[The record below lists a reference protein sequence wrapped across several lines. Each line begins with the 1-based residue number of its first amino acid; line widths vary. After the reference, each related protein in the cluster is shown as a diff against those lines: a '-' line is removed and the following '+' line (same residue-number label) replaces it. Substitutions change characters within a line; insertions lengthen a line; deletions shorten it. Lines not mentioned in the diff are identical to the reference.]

1 MQNRFPAYVLK
12 TLQILNAAGYE
23 AYVVGGAVRDLLLG
37 LEPGDYDVTTS
48 GRPEQVA
55 AVLRAAGYSLAEKL
69 GENFGVVVAVT
80 EGRALEIATFR
91 NERYAYGQDAHRPAE
106 VWYCD
111 TLKEDLSRRDFTVN
125 AMAMDSEGNLF
136 DYYGGQ
142 QDLRAKLLRTVGDPR
157 KRFAEDA
164 LRMYRACRFVAQLD
178 FTYVEGNDTAE
189 AVLGEYDESLTVE
202 QNLRIAMEKAGKDVP
217 ENMKTMGPD
226 AQLTH
231 GPAISETK
239 SVLQD
244 GAARKGSLQDNREQ
258 GASAQDGLLRDDA
271 LCGGEGTKT
280 LSFGQPGT
288 KYYLKKRYVF
298 DVSRCRNLSLER
310 VKTEL
315 DKMLL
320 GKAAGKGLALFLSS
334 GLADVQC
341 RVREKG
347 SETFVDV
354 LPELVHLPGLPQNIR
369 FHCYNVWEHILA
381 AVDQGP
387 RELTLRWALL
397 LHDVAKGLPGIRG
410 TTPDGYPNDHGHEKE
425 SAIIA
430 ETILTRL
437 RYPRPFV
444 QRVRWLVAKHMRF
457 APMMIYQN
465 NTLLR
470 WIRSEA
476 TSGAFRTEKEMTE
489 AFSQLTEV
497 FLADMGATWAGVL
510 QEPVMEEGR
519 RLGEEAVL
527 IARERMPVHTSDLK
541 VRGSEIQEL
550 LAQEVACNSKETREA
565 FSETG
570 VEEKECAA
578 VQPLQ
583 SVQELSSLTVGE
595 AMKYLLARVQ
605 SGSISNERDALLQAL
620 KRKLEKRN
628 QGFRNKTDKE

>member
-1 MQNRFPAYVLK
+1 MQTSFPDYVTK
-12 TLQILNAAGYE
+12 TLNILNAAGYE

-37 LEPGDYDVTTS
+37 LEPGDYDIATD
-48 GRPEQVA
+48 GRPEQIA
-55 AVLRAAGYSLAEKL
+55 AVLRNAGYSLAEKL

-80 EGRALEIATFR
+80 EGRSLEIATFR
-91 NERYAYGQDAHRPAE
+91 NERYAYGLDVHRPAE

-125 AMAMDSEGNLF
+125 AMAMDSRGNLY

-142 QDLRAKLLRTVGDPR
+142 KDLEAKVLRTVGDPR

-178 FTYVEGNDTAE
+178 FTYVEGNDAPE
-189 AVLGEYDESLTVE
+189 DVRDGYDETLTVE
-202 QNLRIAMEKAGKDVP
+202 QNLRIAMEKAGKTVP

-231 GPAISETK
+231 GPAVTGS
-239 SVLQD
+239 D
-244 GAARKGSLQDNREQ
+244 GSAR
-258 GASAQDGLLRDDA
+258 DGLLQDD
-271 LCGGEGTKT
+271 GTAAG
-280 LSFGQPGT
+280 LPFGQPGT

-315 DKMLL
+315 DKMLV
-320 GKAAGKGLALFLSS
+320 GKAAGKGLSLFLSS
-334 GLADVQC
+334 GLANAQC
-341 RVREKG
+341 RVRDKG

-354 LPELVHLPGLPQNIR
+354 LPELAHLPALPQNIR

-381 AVDQGP
+381 AVDKGP

-410 TTPDGYPNDHGHEKE
+410 ATPDGYPNDHGHEKE
-425 SAIIA
+425 SAKMTQ
-430 ETILTRL
+430 TILTRL

-444 QRVRWLVAKHMRF
+444 RRVSWLVAKHMRF
-457 APMMIYQN
+457 APMMIHKN

-476 TSGAFRTEKEMTE
+476 TGGAFRTEKEMAE

-519 RLGEEAVL
+519 RLGEEAVR
-527 IARERMPVHTSDLK
+527 IARERMPVHTSDLH
-541 VRGSEIQEL
+541 VRGSEIQVL
-550 LAQEVACNSKETREA
+550 
-565 FSETG
+565 
-570 VEEKECAA
+570 
-578 VQPLQ
+578 PP
-583 SVQELSSLTVGE
+583 LTVGD
-595 AMKYLLARVQ
+595 AMKYLLDRVQ
-605 SGSISNERDALLQAL
+605 SGSIPNERGALLLAL
-620 KRKLEKRN
+620 EKKLEKIT
-628 QGFRNKTDKE
+628 KAE

>member
-1 MQNRFPAYVLK
+1 MQIQFPDYVTK
-12 TLQILNAAGYE
+12 TLNILNAAGYE

-37 LEPGDYDVTTS
+37 LEPGDYDIATN
-48 GRPEQVA
+48 GRPEQIA
-55 AVLRAAGYSLAEKL
+55 AVLRNAGYLLAEKL

-80 EGRALEIATFR
+80 EGRSLEIATFR

-106 VWYCD
+106 VWFCD

-125 AMAMDSEGNLF
+125 AMAMDSRGKLY

-142 QDLRAKLLRTVGDPR
+142 EDLQAKVLRTVGNPR

-178 FTYVEGNDTAE
+178 FTYVEGNDAPPDI
-189 AVLGEYDESLTVE
+189 LGDYDESLTVE
-202 QNLRIAMEKAGKDVP
+202 QNLRIAMEKVGKTVP

-226 AQLTH
+226 AQLPH
-231 GPAISETK
+231 GPAVTGS
-239 SVLQD
+239 D
-244 GAARKGSLQDNREQ
+244 GSARE
-258 GASAQDGLLRDDA
+258 GLLQNNETGYG
-271 LCGGEGTKT
+271 LP
-280 LSFGQPGT
+280 FGQPGT

-334 GLADVQC
+334 GLANAQC
-341 RVREKG
+341 RVRDKG
-347 SETFVDV
+347 NETFVDV
-354 LPELVHLPGLPQNIR
+354 LPELAHLPALPQNIR

-381 AVDQGP
+381 AVDNGP

-397 LHDVAKGLPGIRG
+397 LHDVAKGLPGVRG

-425 SAIIA
+425 SAKMA
-430 ETILTRL
+430 EAILVRL

-444 QRVRWLVAKHMRF
+444 RRVSWLVAKHMRF
-457 APMMIYQN
+457 APMMIHKN

-476 TSGAFRTEKEMTE
+476 TGGEFRTEKEMAE
-489 AFSQLTEV
+489 AFSQLTDV

-519 RLGEEAVL
+519 RLGEEAVR
-527 IARERMPVHTSDLK
+527 IARERMPVHTSDLH
-541 VRGSEIQEL
+541 VRGSEIKAL
-550 LAQEVACNSKETREA
+550 PP
-565 FSETG
+565 F
-570 VEEKECAA
+570 
-578 VQPLQ
+578 
-583 SVQELSSLTVGE
+583 TVGD

-605 SGSISNERDALLQAL
+605 SGSIPNERGALLQAL
-620 KRKLEKRN
+620 EKKLGKI
-628 QGFRNKTDKE
+628 NKPEEG

>member
-1 MQNRFPAYVLK
+1 MQIQFPDYVTK
-12 TLQILNAAGYE
+12 TLNILNAAGYE

-37 LEPGDYDVTTS
+37 LEPGDYDIATD
-48 GRPEQVA
+48 GRPEQIA
-55 AVLRAAGYSLAEKL
+55 AVLRNADYLLVEKL

-80 EGRALEIATFR
+80 EGRSLEIATFR

-106 VWYCD
+106 VWFCD

-125 AMAMDSEGNLF
+125 AMAMDSRGKLY

-142 QDLRAKLLRTVGDPR
+142 EDLQAKVLRTVGNPR

-189 AVLGEYDESLTVE
+189 DVLGDYSASLTVE
-202 QNLRIAMEKAGKDVP
+202 QNLRIAMVKAGKTVP
-217 ENMKTMGPD
+217 ENLKTMGPD

-231 GPAISETK
+231 GNAIPGSDG
-239 SVLQD
+239 SSRDRLLQDD
-244 GAARKGSLQDNREQ
+244 GAA
-258 GASAQDGLLRDDA
+258 AGLP
-271 LCGGEGTKT
+271 
-280 LSFGQPGT
+280 FGQPGT

-334 GLADVQC
+334 GLANAQC
-341 RVREKG
+341 RVRDKG

-354 LPELVHLPGLPQNIR
+354 LPELAHLPALPQNIR

-381 AVDQGP
+381 AVDNGP

-397 LHDVAKGLPGIRG
+397 LHDVAKGLPGVRG
-410 TTPDGYPNDHGHEKE
+410 ATPDGYPNDHGHEKE
-425 SAIIA
+425 SAKMA
-430 ETILTRL
+430 EAILVRL

-444 QRVRWLVAKHMRF
+444 RRVSWLVAKHMRF
-457 APMMIYQN
+457 APMMIHKN

-476 TSGAFRTEKEMTE
+476 TGGEFRTEKEMAE

-519 RLGEEAVL
+519 RLGEEAVR
-527 IARERMPVHTSDLK
+527 IARERMPVHTSDLH
-541 VRGSEIQEL
+541 VRGSEIKVL
-550 LAQEVACNSKETREA
+550 
-565 FSETG
+565 
-570 VEEKECAA
+570 
-578 VQPLQ
+578 PP
-583 SVQELSSLTVGE
+583 LTVGD

-605 SGSISNERDALLQAL
+605 SGSIPNERGALLQAL
-620 KRKLEKRN
+620 AKKLEKIT
-628 QGFRNKTDKE
+628 KAE

>member
-1 MQNRFPAYVLK
+1 MQIQFPDYVTK
-12 TLQILNAAGYE
+12 TLNILNAAGYE

-37 LEPGDYDVTTS
+37 LEPGDYDIATD
-48 GRPEQVA
+48 GRPEQIA
-55 AVLRAAGYSLAEKL
+55 AVLRNADYLLVEKL

-80 EGRALEIATFR
+80 EGRSLEIATFR

-106 VWYCD
+106 VWFCD

-125 AMAMDSEGNLF
+125 AMAMDSRGKLY

-142 QDLRAKLLRTVGDPR
+142 EDLQAKVLRTVGNPR

-189 AVLGEYDESLTVE
+189 DVLGDYSASLTVE
-202 QNLRIAMEKAGKDVP
+202 QNLRIAMVKAGKTVP
-217 ENMKTMGPD
+217 ENLKTMGPD

-231 GPAISETK
+231 GNAIPGSDG
-239 SVLQD
+239 SSRDRLLQDD
-244 GAARKGSLQDNREQ
+244 GAA
-258 GASAQDGLLRDDA
+258 AGLP
-271 LCGGEGTKT
+271 
-280 LSFGQPGT
+280 FGQPGT

-334 GLADVQC
+334 GLANAQC
-341 RVREKG
+341 RVRDKG
-347 SETFVDV
+347 NETFVDV
-354 LPELVHLPGLPQNIR
+354 LLELAHLPALPQNIR

-381 AVDQGP
+381 AVDNGP

-397 LHDVAKGLPGIRG
+397 LHDVAKGLPGVRG
-410 TTPDGYPNDHGHEKE
+410 ATPDGYPNDHGHEKE
-425 SAIIA
+425 SAKMA
-430 ETILTRL
+430 EAILVRL

-444 QRVRWLVAKHMRF
+444 RRVSWLVAKHMRF
-457 APMMIYQN
+457 APMMIHKN

-476 TSGAFRTEKEMTE
+476 TGGEFRTEKEMAE

-519 RLGEEAVL
+519 RLGEEAVR
-527 IARERMPVHTSDLK
+527 IARERMPVHTSDLH
-541 VRGSEIQEL
+541 VRGSEIKVL
-550 LAQEVACNSKETREA
+550 
-565 FSETG
+565 
-570 VEEKECAA
+570 
-578 VQPLQ
+578 PP
-583 SVQELSSLTVGE
+583 LTVGD

-605 SGSISNERDALLQAL
+605 SGSIPNERGALLQAL
-620 KRKLEKRN
+620 AKKLEKIT
-628 QGFRNKTDKE
+628 KAE

>member
-1 MQNRFPAYVLK
+1 MQIQFPDYVTK
-12 TLQILNAAGYE
+12 TLNILNAAGYE

-37 LEPGDYDVTTS
+37 LEPGDYDIATD
-48 GRPEQVA
+48 GRPEQIA
-55 AVLRAAGYSLAEKL
+55 AVLRNAGYLLVEKL

-80 EGRALEIATFR
+80 EGRSLEIATFR

-106 VWYCD
+106 VWFCD

-125 AMAMDSEGNLF
+125 AMAMDSRGKLY

-142 QDLRAKLLRTVGDPR
+142 EDLQAKVLRTVGNPR

-189 AVLGEYDESLTVE
+189 DVLGDYSASLTVE
-202 QNLRIAMEKAGKDVP
+202 QNLRIAMVKAGKTVP
-217 ENMKTMGPD
+217 ENLKTMGPD

-231 GPAISETK
+231 GNAIPGSDG
-239 SVLQD
+239 SSRDRLLQDD
-244 GAARKGSLQDNREQ
+244 GAA
-258 GASAQDGLLRDDA
+258 AGLP
-271 LCGGEGTKT
+271 
-280 LSFGQPGT
+280 FGQPGT

-334 GLADVQC
+334 GLANAQC
-341 RVREKG
+341 RVRDKG

-354 LPELVHLPGLPQNIR
+354 LPELAHLPALPQNIR

-381 AVDQGP
+381 AVDNGP

-397 LHDVAKGLPGIRG
+397 LHDVAKGLPGVRG
-410 TTPDGYPNDHGHEKE
+410 ATPDGYPNDHGHEKE
-425 SAIIA
+425 SAKMA
-430 ETILTRL
+430 EAILVRL

-444 QRVRWLVAKHMRF
+444 RRVSWLVAKHMRF
-457 APMMIYQN
+457 APMMIHKN

-476 TSGAFRTEKEMTE
+476 TGGEFRTEKEMAE
-489 AFSQLTEV
+489 AFSQLTDV

-519 RLGEEAVL
+519 RLGEEAVR
-527 IARERMPVHTSDLK
+527 IARERMPVHTSDLH
-541 VRGSEIQEL
+541 VRGSEIKAL
-550 LAQEVACNSKETREA
+550 PP
-565 FSETG
+565 F
-570 VEEKECAA
+570 
-578 VQPLQ
+578 
-583 SVQELSSLTVGE
+583 TVGD

-605 SGSISNERDALLQAL
+605 SGSIPNERGALLQAL
-620 KRKLEKRN
+620 AKKLEKIT
-628 QGFRNKTDKE
+628 KAE

>member
-1 MQNRFPAYVLK
+1 MQIQFPDYVTK
-12 TLQILNAAGYE
+12 TLNILNAAGYE

-37 LEPGDYDVTTS
+37 LEPGDYDIATN
-48 GRPEQVA
+48 GRPEQIA
-55 AVLRAAGYSLAEKL
+55 AVLRNAGYLLAEKL

-80 EGRALEIATFR
+80 EGRSLEIATFR
-91 NERYAYGQDAHRPAE
+91 NERYVYGLDAHRPAE
-106 VWYCD
+106 VWFCD

-125 AMAMDSEGNLF
+125 AMAMDSRGNLY

-142 QDLRAKLLRTVGDPR
+142 KDLEAKVIRTVGDPR

-178 FTYVEGNDTAE
+178 FTYVEGNDAPE
-189 AVLGEYDESLTVE
+189 DVRGGYDEVLTVE
-202 QNLRIAMEKAGKDVP
+202 QNLRIAMEKAGKTVP

-231 GPAISETK
+231 GPAVTGS
-239 SVLQD
+239 D
-244 GAARKGSLQDNREQ
+244 GSAR
-258 GASAQDGLLRDDA
+258 DGLLQDD
-271 LCGGEGTKT
+271 GTAT
-280 LSFGQPGT
+280 GLPFGQPGT

-298 DVSRCRNLSLER
+298 DISRCRNLSLER

-315 DKMLL
+315 DKMLV
-320 GKAAGKGLALFLSS
+320 GKAAGKGLSLFLSS
-334 GLADVQC
+334 GLANAQC
-341 RVREKG
+341 RVRDKG

-354 LPELVHLPGLPQNIR
+354 LPELAHLPALPQNIR

-381 AVDQGP
+381 AVDKGP

-410 TTPDGYPNDHGHEKE
+410 ATPDGYPNDHGHEKE
-425 SAIIA
+425 SAKMTQ
-430 ETILTRL
+430 TILTRL

-444 QRVRWLVAKHMRF
+444 RRVSWLVAKHMRF
-457 APMMIYQN
+457 APMMIHKN

-476 TSGAFRTEKEMTE
+476 TGGEFRTEKEMAE

-519 RLGEEAVL
+519 RLGEEAVR
-527 IARERMPVHTSDLK
+527 IAREQMPVHTSDLH
-541 VRGSEIQEL
+541 VRGSEIQVL
-550 LAQEVACNSKETREA
+550 L
-565 FSETG
+565 
-570 VEEKECAA
+570 
-578 VQPLQ
+578 P
-583 SVQELSSLTVGE
+583 LTVGD

-605 SGSISNERDALLQAL
+605 SGSIPNERGALLQAL
-620 KRKLEKRN
+620 AKKLEKIT
-628 QGFRNKTDKE
+628 KAE

>member
-1 MQNRFPAYVLK
+1 MQTRFPDYVLK
-12 TLQILNAAGYE
+12 TLNILEDAGYE

-37 LEPGDYDVTTS
+37 LEPGDYDIATN

-55 AVLRAAGYSLAEKL
+55 SLLHAAGYFLAEKL
-69 GENFGVVVAVT
+69 GRNFGVVVAVT
-80 EGRALEIATFR
+80 EGHSLEIATFR
-91 NERYAYGQDAHRPAE
+91 NERYVYGEDAHRPAE
-106 VWYCD
+106 VWYCN

-125 AMAMDSEGNLF
+125 AMAMDRKGKLY
-136 DYYGGQ
+136 DYYGGEK
-142 QDLRAKLLRTVGDPR
+142 DLRANLLRTVGDPR

-178 FTYVEGNDTAE
+178 FTYVEGNDTTE
-189 AVLGEYDESLTVE
+189 EVLGDYDERLTVE
-202 QNLRIAMEKAGKDVP
+202 QNLRLAMEKAGKAVP

-231 GPAISETK
+231 GWAVTGSEPDDP
-239 SVLQD
+239 LQD
-244 GAARKGSLQDNREQ
+244 ER
-258 GASAQDGLLRDDA
+258 SAGGLP
-271 LCGGEGTKT
+271 
-280 LSFGQPGT
+280 FGQPGT

-298 DVSRCRNLSLER
+298 DISQCRNLSLER

-334 GLADVQC
+334 GLANAQC
-341 RVREKG
+341 RVKDKG

-354 LPELVHLPGLPQNIR
+354 LPELVHLPALPQNIR

-381 AVDQGP
+381 AVDKGP

-397 LHDVAKGLPGIRG
+397 LHDVAKGLPGVRG
-410 TTPDGYPNDHGHEKE
+410 ATPDGYPNDHGHEKE
-425 SAIIA
+425 SAKMA
-430 ETILTRL
+430 EAILTRL

-444 QRVRWLVAKHMRF
+444 RRVNWLVAKHMRF
-457 APMMIYQN
+457 APMMIHKN

-476 TSGAFRTEKEMTE
+476 TGGGFRTEKEMTE

-519 RLGEEAVL
+519 RLGREAVQ
-527 IARERMPVHTSDLK
+527 IARERMPVHTSDLH
-541 VRGSEIQEL
+541 VRGSEIP
-550 LAQEVACNSKETREA
+550 VS
-565 FSETG
+565 
-570 VEEKECAA
+570 
-578 VQPLQ
+578 P
-583 SVQELSSLTVGE
+583 SLTVGE
-595 AMKYLLARVQ
+595 ALKYLLGRVQ
-605 SGSISNERDALLQAL
+605 NGSIPNERDALLQAL
-620 KRKLEKRN
+620 DKKLGKV
-628 QGFRNKTDKE
+628 NKTEEG

>member
-1 MQNRFPAYVLK
+1 MQTNFPYYVTK
-12 TLQILNAAGYE
+12 TLNILNAAGYE

-37 LEPGDYDVTTS
+37 LEPGDYDIATN
-48 GRPEQVA
+48 GCPEQVA
-55 AVLRAAGYSLAEKL
+55 AVLRNAGYSLAEKL

-80 EGRALEIATFR
+80 EGRSLEIATFR

-125 AMAMDSEGNLF
+125 AMAMDSRGNLY

-142 QDLRAKLLRTVGDPR
+142 KDLEAKVIRTVGDPR

-178 FTYVEGNDTAE
+178 FTYVEGNDAPE
-189 AVLGEYDESLTVE
+189 DVLGDYDETLTVE
-202 QNLRIAMEKAGKDVP
+202 QNLRIAMEKAGKTVP

-231 GPAISETK
+231 DPEVTGSDG
-239 SVLQD
+239 SV
-244 GAARKGSLQDNREQ
+244 R
-258 GASAQDGLLRDDA
+258 DGLLQDD
-271 LCGGEGTKT
+271 GTAAG
-280 LSFGQPGT
+280 LPFGQPGT

-334 GLADVQC
+334 GLANAQC
-341 RVREKG
+341 RVRDKG

-354 LPELVHLPGLPQNIR
+354 LPELAHLPALPQNIR
-369 FHCYNVWEHILA
+369 FHCYNVWEHILS
-381 AVDQGP
+381 AVDKGP

-397 LHDVAKGLPGIRG
+397 LHDVAKGLPGVRG
-410 TTPDGYPNDHGHEKE
+410 ATPDGYPNDHGHEKQ
-425 SAIIA
+425 SAKMA
-430 ETILTRL
+430 QVILTRL
-437 RYPRPFV
+437 RYPHPFV
-444 QRVRWLVAKHMRF
+444 RRVSWLVAKHMRF
-457 APMMIYQN
+457 APMMIHKN

-476 TSGAFRTEKEMTE
+476 TGGEFRTEKEMAE

-519 RLGEEAVL
+519 RLGEEAVQ
-527 IARERMPVHTSDLK
+527 IARERMPVHTSDLH
-541 VRGSEIQEL
+541 VRGSEIQVL
-550 LAQEVACNSKETREA
+550 
-565 FSETG
+565 
-570 VEEKECAA
+570 
-578 VQPLQ
+578 PP
-583 SVQELSSLTVGE
+583 LTVGD

-605 SGSISNERDALLQAL
+605 SGSVPNEKDALLQAL
-620 KRKLEKRN
+620 GKKLEKIA
-628 QGFRNKTDKE
+628 KTEEG

>member
-1 MQNRFPAYVLK
+1 MQIQFPDYVTK
-12 TLQILNAAGYE
+12 TLNILNAAGYE

-37 LEPGDYDVTTS
+37 LEPGDYDIATD
-48 GRPEQVA
+48 GRPEQIA
-55 AVLRAAGYSLAEKL
+55 AVLRNADYLLVEKL

-80 EGRALEIATFR
+80 EGRSLEIATFR

-106 VWYCD
+106 VWFCD

-125 AMAMDSEGNLF
+125 AMAMDSRGKLY

-142 QDLRAKLLRTVGDPR
+142 EDLQAKVLRTVGNPR

-189 AVLGEYDESLTVE
+189 DVLGDYSASLTVE
-202 QNLRIAMEKAGKDVP
+202 QNLRIAMVKAGKTVP
-217 ENMKTMGPD
+217 ENLKTMGPD

-231 GPAISETK
+231 GNAIPGSDG
-239 SVLQD
+239 SSRDRLLQDD
-244 GAARKGSLQDNREQ
+244 GAA
-258 GASAQDGLLRDDA
+258 AGLP
-271 LCGGEGTKT
+271 
-280 LSFGQPGT
+280 FGQPGT

-334 GLADVQC
+334 GLANAQC
-341 RVREKG
+341 RVRDKG
-347 SETFVDV
+347 NETFVDV
-354 LPELVHLPGLPQNIR
+354 LPELAHLPALPQNIR

-381 AVDQGP
+381 AVDNGP

-397 LHDVAKGLPGIRG
+397 LHDVAKGLPGVRG
-410 TTPDGYPNDHGHEKE
+410 ATPDGYPNDHGHEKE
-425 SAIIA
+425 SAKMA
-430 ETILTRL
+430 EAILVRL

-444 QRVRWLVAKHMRF
+444 RRVSWLVAKHMRF
-457 APMMIYQN
+457 APMMIHKN

-476 TSGAFRTEKEMTE
+476 TGGEFRTEKEMAE

-519 RLGEEAVL
+519 RLGEEAVR
-527 IARERMPVHTSDLK
+527 IARERMPVHTSDLH
-541 VRGSEIQEL
+541 VRGSEIKVL
-550 LAQEVACNSKETREA
+550 
-565 FSETG
+565 
-570 VEEKECAA
+570 
-578 VQPLQ
+578 PP
-583 SVQELSSLTVGE
+583 LTVGD

-605 SGSISNERDALLQAL
+605 SGSIPNERGALLQAL
-620 KRKLEKRN
+620 AKKLEKIT
-628 QGFRNKTDKE
+628 KAE

>member
-1 MQNRFPAYVLK
+1 MQIQFPDYVTK
-12 TLQILNAAGYE
+12 TLNILNAAGYE

-37 LEPGDYDVTTS
+37 LEPGDYDIATD
-48 GRPEQVA
+48 GRPEQIA
-55 AVLRAAGYSLAEKL
+55 AVLRNAGYLLVEKL

-80 EGRALEIATFR
+80 EGRSLEIATFR

-106 VWYCD
+106 VWFCD

-125 AMAMDSEGNLF
+125 AMAMDSRGKLY

-142 QDLRAKLLRTVGDPR
+142 EDLQAKVLRTVGNPR

-189 AVLGEYDESLTVE
+189 DVLGDYSASLTVE
-202 QNLRIAMEKAGKDVP
+202 QNLRIAMVKAGKTVP
-217 ENMKTMGPD
+217 ENLKTMGPD

-231 GPAISETK
+231 GNAIPGSDG
-239 SVLQD
+239 SSRDRLLQDD
-244 GAARKGSLQDNREQ
+244 GAA
-258 GASAQDGLLRDDA
+258 AGLP
-271 LCGGEGTKT
+271 
-280 LSFGQPGT
+280 FGQPGT

-334 GLADVQC
+334 GLANAQC
-341 RVREKG
+341 RVRDKG

-354 LPELVHLPGLPQNIR
+354 LPELAHLPALPQNIR

-381 AVDQGP
+381 AVDNGP

-397 LHDVAKGLPGIRG
+397 LHDVAKGLPGVRG

-425 SAIIA
+425 SAKMA
-430 ETILTRL
+430 EAILVRL

-444 QRVRWLVAKHMRF
+444 RRVSWLVAKHMRF
-457 APMMIYQN
+457 APMMIHKN

-476 TSGAFRTEKEMTE
+476 TGGEFRTEKEMAE

-519 RLGEEAVL
+519 RLGEEAVR
-527 IARERMPVHTSDLK
+527 ITRERMPVHTSDLH
-541 VRGSEIQEL
+541 VRGSEIQVL
-550 LAQEVACNSKETREA
+550 
-565 FSETG
+565 
-570 VEEKECAA
+570 
-578 VQPLQ
+578 PP
-583 SVQELSSLTVGE
+583 LTVGD

-605 SGSISNERDALLQAL
+605 SGSIPNERGALLQAL
-620 KRKLEKRN
+620 AKKLEKIT
-628 QGFRNKTDKE
+628 KAE

>member
-1 MQNRFPAYVLK
+1 MQIQFPDYVTK
-12 TLQILNAAGYE
+12 TLNILNAAGYE

-37 LEPGDYDVTTS
+37 LEPGDYDIATD
-48 GRPEQVA
+48 GRPEQIA
-55 AVLRAAGYSLAEKL
+55 AVLRNAGYLLVEKL

-80 EGRALEIATFR
+80 EGRSLEIATFR

-106 VWYCD
+106 VWFCD

-125 AMAMDSEGNLF
+125 AMAMDSRGKLY

-142 QDLRAKLLRTVGDPR
+142 EDLQAKVLRTVGNPR

-189 AVLGEYDESLTVE
+189 DVLGDYSASLTVE
-202 QNLRIAMEKAGKDVP
+202 QNLRIAMVKAGKTVP
-217 ENMKTMGPD
+217 ENLKTMGPD

-231 GPAISETK
+231 GNAIPGSDG
-239 SVLQD
+239 SSRDRLLQDD
-244 GAARKGSLQDNREQ
+244 GAA
-258 GASAQDGLLRDDA
+258 AGLP
-271 LCGGEGTKT
+271 
-280 LSFGQPGT
+280 FGQPGT

-334 GLADVQC
+334 GLANAQC
-341 RVREKG
+341 RVRDKG
-347 SETFVDV
+347 NETFVDV
-354 LPELVHLPGLPQNIR
+354 LLELAHLPALPQNIR

-381 AVDQGP
+381 AVDNGP

-397 LHDVAKGLPGIRG
+397 LHDVAKGLPGVRG
-410 TTPDGYPNDHGHEKE
+410 ATPDGYPNDHGHEKE
-425 SAIIA
+425 SAKMA
-430 ETILTRL
+430 EAILVRL

-444 QRVRWLVAKHMRF
+444 RRVSWLVAKHMRF
-457 APMMIYQN
+457 APMMIHKN

-476 TSGAFRTEKEMTE
+476 TGGEFRTEKEMAE
-489 AFSQLTEV
+489 AFSQLTDV

-519 RLGEEAVL
+519 RLGEEAVR
-527 IARERMPVHTSDLK
+527 IARERMPVHTSDLH
-541 VRGSEIQEL
+541 VRGSEIKVL
-550 LAQEVACNSKETREA
+550 
-565 FSETG
+565 
-570 VEEKECAA
+570 
-578 VQPLQ
+578 PP
-583 SVQELSSLTVGE
+583 LTVGD

-605 SGSISNERDALLQAL
+605 SGSIPNERGALLQAL
-620 KRKLEKRN
+620 AKKLEKIT
-628 QGFRNKTDKE
+628 KAE

>member
-1 MQNRFPAYVLK
+1 MQIQFPDYVTK
-12 TLQILNAAGYE
+12 TLNILNAAGYE

-37 LEPGDYDVTTS
+37 LEPGDYDIATD
-48 GRPEQVA
+48 GRPEQIA
-55 AVLRAAGYSLAEKL
+55 AVLRNADYLLVEKL

-80 EGRALEIATFR
+80 EGRSLEIATFR

-106 VWYCD
+106 VWFCD

-125 AMAMDSEGNLF
+125 AMAMDSRGKLY

-142 QDLRAKLLRTVGDPR
+142 EDLQAKVLRTVGNPR

-189 AVLGEYDESLTVE
+189 DVLGDYSASLTVE
-202 QNLRIAMEKAGKDVP
+202 QNLRIAMVKAGKTVP
-217 ENMKTMGPD
+217 ENLKTMGPD

-231 GPAISETK
+231 GNAIPGSDG
-239 SVLQD
+239 SSRDRLLQDD
-244 GAARKGSLQDNREQ
+244 GAA
-258 GASAQDGLLRDDA
+258 AGLP
-271 LCGGEGTKT
+271 
-280 LSFGQPGT
+280 FGQPGT

-315 DKMLL
+315 DKMLV

-334 GLADVQC
+334 GLANAQC
-341 RVREKG
+341 RVRDMG

-354 LPELVHLPGLPQNIR
+354 LPELAHLPALPQNIR

-381 AVDQGP
+381 AVDNGP

-397 LHDVAKGLPGIRG
+397 LHDVAKGLPGVRG
-410 TTPDGYPNDHGHEKE
+410 ATPDGYPNDHGHEKE
-425 SAIIA
+425 SAKMA
-430 ETILTRL
+430 EAILVRL

-444 QRVRWLVAKHMRF
+444 RRVSWLVAKHMRF
-457 APMMIYQN
+457 APMMIHKN

-476 TSGAFRTEKEMTE
+476 TGGEFRTEKEMVE

-519 RLGEEAVL
+519 RLGEEAVR
-527 IARERMPVHTSDLK
+527 ITRERMPVHTSDLH
-541 VRGSEIQEL
+541 VRGSEIQVL
-550 LAQEVACNSKETREA
+550 
-565 FSETG
+565 
-570 VEEKECAA
+570 
-578 VQPLQ
+578 PP
-583 SVQELSSLTVGE
+583 LTVGD

-605 SGSISNERDALLQAL
+605 SGSIPNERGALLQAL
-620 KRKLEKRN
+620 AKKLEKIT
-628 QGFRNKTDKE
+628 KAE

>member
-1 MQNRFPAYVLK
+1 MQNCFPAYVLK

-37 LEPGDYDVTTS
+37 LEPGDYDITTS

-55 AVLRAAGYSLAEKL
+55 AVLRAAGYSLAETL

-80 EGRALEIATFR
+80 KGRALEIATFR

-125 AMAMDSEGNLF
+125 AMAMDSEGKLY

-142 QDLRAKLLRTVGDPR
+142 QDLRAKLLRTVGDSQ

-189 AVLGEYDESLTVE
+189 DVLGDYDESLTVE
-202 QNLRIAMEKAGKDVP
+202 QNLRIAMEKAGKDIP
-217 ENMKTMGPD
+217 ENMKAMGPD

-231 GPAISETK
+231 GPAIRGTESA
-239 SVLQD
+239 LQED
-244 GAARKGSLQDNREQ
+244 VPRNGSLQDDRARSALARE
-258 GASAQDGLLRDDA
+258 ALLR
-271 LCGGEGTKT
+271 CGSLRRGEKAGI

-341 RVREKG
+341 RVRDKG

-354 LPELVHLPGLPQNIR
+354 LPELVHLQGLPQNIR

-381 AVDQGP
+381 AVDQSP

-410 TTPDGYPNDHGHEKE
+410 ATPDGYPNDHGHEKE
-425 SAIIA
+425 SAIMA

-444 QRVRWLVAKHMRF
+444 RRVRWLVAKHMRF
-457 APMMIYQN
+457 APMMIHKN

-476 TSGAFRTEKEMTE
+476 TAGEFRTEKEMSE

-519 RLGEEAVL
+519 RLGEEAVQ
-527 IARERMPVHTSDLK
+527 IAREQMPVHTSDLR
-541 VRGSEIQEL
+541 VRGDEIREL
-550 LAQEVACNSKETREA
+550 LAHGTICGSTEKGEALSK
-565 FSETG
+565 TG
-570 VEEKECAA
+570 VEEKECSV
-578 VQPLQ
+578 VQTLPSTQALPH
-583 SVQELSSLTVGE
+583 LTVGE

-605 SGSISNERDALLQAL
+605 SGSIPNERCALLQAL
-620 KRKLEKRN
+620 ERKLEKLN
-628 QGFRNKTDKE
+628 SGSFP

>member
-1 MQNRFPAYVLK
+1 MQTIFPDYVTK
-12 TLQILNAAGYE
+12 TLNILNAAGYE

-37 LEPGDYDVTTS
+37 LEPGDYDIATN
-48 GRPEQVA
+48 GRPEQIA
-55 AVLRAAGYSLAEKL
+55 AVLRNAGYLLAEKL

-80 EGRALEIATFR
+80 EGRSLEIASFR

-106 VWYCD
+106 VWFCD

-125 AMAMDSEGNLF
+125 AMAMDSRGKLY

-142 QDLRAKLLRTVGDPR
+142 EDLQAKVLRTVGNPR

-189 AVLGEYDESLTVE
+189 DVLGDYSASLTVE
-202 QNLRIAMEKAGKDVP
+202 QNLRIAMVKAGKTVP
-217 ENMKTMGPD
+217 ENLKTMGPD

-231 GPAISETK
+231 GNAIPGSDG
-239 SVLQD
+239 SSRDRLLQDD
-244 GAARKGSLQDNREQ
+244 GAA
-258 GASAQDGLLRDDA
+258 AGLP
-271 LCGGEGTKT
+271 
-280 LSFGQPGT
+280 FGQPGT

-334 GLADVQC
+334 GLANAQC
-341 RVREKG
+341 RVRDKG
-347 SETFVDV
+347 NETFVDV
-354 LPELVHLPGLPQNIR
+354 LPELAHLPALPQNIR

-381 AVDQGP
+381 AVDNGP

-397 LHDVAKGLPGIRG
+397 LHDVAKGLPGVRG

-425 SAIIA
+425 SAKMA
-430 ETILTRL
+430 EAILVRL

-444 QRVRWLVAKHMRF
+444 RRVSWLVAKHMRF
-457 APMMIYQN
+457 APMMIHKN

-476 TSGAFRTEKEMTE
+476 TGGEFRTEKEMAE

-519 RLGEEAVL
+519 RLGEEAVR
-527 IARERMPVHTSDLK
+527 IARERMPVHTSDLH
-541 VRGSEIQEL
+541 VRGSEIKAL
-550 LAQEVACNSKETREA
+550 PP
-565 FSETG
+565 F
-570 VEEKECAA
+570 
-578 VQPLQ
+578 
-583 SVQELSSLTVGE
+583 TVGD

-605 SGSISNERDALLQAL
+605 SGSIPNERGALLQAL
-620 KRKLEKRN
+620 AKKLEKIT
-628 QGFRNKTDKE
+628 KAE

>member
-1 MQNRFPAYVLK
+1 MQTSFPDYVTK
-12 TLQILNAAGYE
+12 TLNILNAAGYE

-37 LEPGDYDVTTS
+37 LEPGDYDIATD
-48 GRPEQVA
+48 GRPEQIA
-55 AVLRAAGYSLAEKL
+55 AVLRNAGYLLAEKL
-69 GENFGVVVAVT
+69 GDNFGVVVAVT
-80 EGRALEIATFR
+80 EGRSLEIATFR
-91 NERYAYGQDAHRPAE
+91 NERYVYGLDAHRPAE

-125 AMAMDSEGNLF
+125 AMAMDSRGNLY

-142 QDLRAKLLRTVGDPR
+142 KDLEAKVIRTVGDPR

-178 FTYVEGNDTAE
+178 FTYVEGNDAPE
-189 AVLGEYDESLTVE
+189 DVRGGYDEALSVE
-202 QNLRIAMEKAGKDVP
+202 QNLRIAMEKAGKYVP

-231 GPAISETK
+231 GNVIP
-239 SVLQD
+239 
-244 GAARKGSLQDNREQ
+244 GSDDPVREGLAQDNETVY
-258 GASAQDGLLRDDA
+258 GFP
-271 LCGGEGTKT
+271 
-280 LSFGQPGT
+280 FGQPGT

-334 GLADVQC
+334 GLANAQC
-341 RVREKG
+341 RVRDKG
-347 SETFVDV
+347 NETFVDV
-354 LPELVHLPGLPQNIR
+354 LPELAHLPALPQNIR

-381 AVDQGP
+381 AVDNGP

-397 LHDVAKGLPGIRG
+397 LHDVAKGLPGVRG

-425 SAIIA
+425 SAKMA
-430 ETILTRL
+430 EAILVRL

-444 QRVRWLVAKHMRF
+444 RRVSWLVAKHMRF
-457 APMMIYQN
+457 APMMIHKN

-476 TSGAFRTEKEMTE
+476 TGGEFRTEKEMAE

-519 RLGEEAVL
+519 HLGEEAVQ
-527 IARERMPVHTSDLK
+527 IARERMPVHTSDLH
-541 VRGSEIQEL
+541 VRGSEIQVL
-550 LAQEVACNSKETREA
+550 
-565 FSETG
+565 
-570 VEEKECAA
+570 
-578 VQPLQ
+578 PP
-583 SVQELSSLTVGE
+583 LTVGD

-605 SGSISNERDALLQAL
+605 SGSVPNERGALLQAL
-620 KRKLEKRN
+620 GKKLEKIT
-628 QGFRNKTDKE
+628 KTE

>member
-1 MQNRFPAYVLK
+1 MQTIFPDYVTK
-12 TLQILNAAGYE
+12 TLNILNAAGYE

-37 LEPGDYDVTTS
+37 LEPGDYDIATN
-48 GRPEQVA
+48 GRPEQIA
-55 AVLRAAGYSLAEKL
+55 AVLRNAGYLLAEKL

-80 EGRALEIATFR
+80 EGRSLEIASFR

-106 VWYCD
+106 VWFCD

-125 AMAMDSEGNLF
+125 AMAMDSRGKLY

-142 QDLRAKLLRTVGDPR
+142 EDLQAKLLRTVGDPR

-178 FTYVEGNDTAE
+178 FTYVEGNDAPPDIR
-189 AVLGEYDESLTVE
+189 GDYDESLTVE
-202 QNLRIAMEKAGKDVP
+202 QNLRIAMEKAGKTVP
-217 ENMKTMGPD
+217 ENMKTM
-226 AQLTH
+226 
-231 GPAISETK
+231 
-239 SVLQD
+239 D
-244 GAARKGSLQDNREQ
+244 GSARE
-258 GASAQDGLLRDDA
+258 GLLQNNETGYG
-271 LCGGEGTKT
+271 LP
-280 LSFGQPGT
+280 FGQPGT

-334 GLADVQC
+334 GLASAQC
-341 RVREKG
+341 RVRDKG

-354 LPELVHLPGLPQNIR
+354 LPELAHLPALPQNIR

-381 AVDQGP
+381 AVDKGP
-387 RELTLRWALL
+387 RELILRWALL
-397 LHDVAKGLPGIRG
+397 LHDVAKGLPGVRG
-410 TTPDGYPNDHGHEKE
+410 VTPDGYPNDHGHEKE
-425 SAIIA
+425 SAKMA
-430 ETILTRL
+430 QAILTRL

-444 QRVRWLVAKHMRF
+444 RRVSWLVAKHMRF
-457 APMMIYQN
+457 APMMIHKN

-476 TSGAFRTEKEMTE
+476 TGGEFRTEKEMAE

-510 QEPVMEEGR
+510 QEQVMDEGR
-519 RLGEEAVL
+519 RLGEEAVQ
-527 IARERMPVHTSDLK
+527 IAREEMPVHTSDLHL
-541 VRGSEIQEL
+541 RGSEIQVL
-550 LAQEVACNSKETREA
+550 
-565 FSETG
+565 
-570 VEEKECAA
+570 
-578 VQPLQ
+578 PP
-583 SVQELSSLTVGE
+583 LTVGD

-605 SGSISNERDALLQAL
+605 SGSIPNERGALLQAL
-620 KRKLEKRN
+620 AKKLEKIT
-628 QGFRNKTDKE
+628 KAE